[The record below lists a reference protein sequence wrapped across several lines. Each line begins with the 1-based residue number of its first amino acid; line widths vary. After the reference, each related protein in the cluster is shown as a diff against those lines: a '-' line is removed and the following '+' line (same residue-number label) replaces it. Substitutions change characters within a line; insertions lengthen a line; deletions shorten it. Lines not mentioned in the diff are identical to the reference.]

1 MKKIILSLT
10 TLIITLN
17 LGCDNDDTTSASD
30 FDVNLMF
37 SDLTHNNIIP
47 TIANFVTEA
56 NALQTAASNY
66 TSTTTIANLEIL
78 RQQWKLTALVYE
90 KTYTYNIGSAKDQFV
105 HNSIYNWPTVPRSV
119 EYFITENNTIDEA
132 LMLTISPQVKSLAA
146 LEYLLFADDLASTN
160 AAFLASEKRRDYLRL
175 SSIYVTSRANL
186 LFSIW
191 DSSGENYA
199 STFLANSG
207 SGISSSLNLYYNGLY
222 NTIDVTK
229 TTKVGKPAGLEK
241 SDVVNPELTQAFYSN
256 TSLAIIEANIKTVE
270 LAYFGSTN
278 TLGLDDYVLSI
289 SKNATLNTTIQAK
302 FTEIYAAIDA
312 IPVPLDEAVT
322 SNHTEVEILHTK
334 LNELQVLFAVDVQS
348 ILSIIITTTDTD
360 GD

>member
-1 MKKIILSLT
+1 MKKIILSLI
-10 TLIITLN
+10 TLTIILN
-17 LGCDNDDTTSASD
+17 LGCNNDDNTSESN
-30 FDVNLMF
+30 FDLDLMF
-37 SDLTHNNIIP
+37 SDVAQNIILP

-56 NALQTAASNY
+56 NALQIAATNY
-66 TSTTTIANLEIL
+66 TTNTTEANLESL
-78 RQQWKLTALVYE
+78 REEWKRTAIIYE
-90 KTYTYNIGSAKDQFV
+90 KTYTYNFGSAKDQFV

-119 EYFITENNTIDEA
+119 EYFISENNTIDDA

-146 LEYLLFADDLASTN
+146 LEYLLFADDLATTN
-160 AAFLASEKRRDYLRL
+160 TAFLASEKRRNYLRL
-175 SSIYVTSRANL
+175 SSSYVTSRANL

-191 DSSGENYA
+191 DSSGENYT
-199 STFLANSG
+199 STFLENSG

-256 TSLAIIEANIKTVE
+256 TSLAIIEANMKTVE
-270 LAYFGSTN
+270 LAYFGSAN
-278 TLGLDDYVLSI
+278 TLGLDDYVQSI
-289 SKNATLNTTIQAK
+289 SKSTTLNTTIQAK
-302 FTEIYAAIDA
+302 FTEIYAAIKA
-312 IPVPLDEAVT
+312 IPVPLAEAVT
-322 SNHTEVEILHTK
+322 SNHTEVQTLHTK